1 MQHCFC
7 STCDTGGPYE
17 LLYMEANMGNEYYLE
32 MTNIS
37 KTFPGAKVLDN
48 IEFKVK
54 AGEVRALMGENGAGK
69 STLIKILG
77 GIYSMDPGEGKIR
90 VDGAD
95 AVINTVH
102 DAQRYGISIIHQEIS
117 LAENMTVADNLFMGK
132 EIKGAALLNDREMI
146 RRSQAILDEMGLDIN
161 ARTKVSDLSIAK
173 QQMVEISRAL
183 LSNARIIVMDEPT
196 SSLTKAEI
204 DQLFTQIEKLKK
216 TGIAIIYISHRMEEI
231 FTISD
236 SVTVLRD
243 GRLIGT
249 ESIADMDRDK
259 IIKMMVGREL
269 SEIFKHE
276 KATILDEECLTVK
289 HFKNSHL
296 KDIGFSLKK
305 GEILGFAGLVGAG
318 RTELARAIFGID
330 KINSGEICVNG
341 QQVNIKS
348 PRDAINL
355 GIGYVPESRK
365 TEGLFLM
372 HSIKYNT
379 SIAVLEK
386 FIKLA
391 GVNSKY
397 ENALVSKYA
406 KMLSVKM
413 VSPEQKVQFLSGGN
427 QQKIVLGKWMA
438 AEPDIFILDEPT
450 RGVDVGAKAEIYQ
463 LIFELA
469 QLGKSVILIS
479 SEMEEIINLS
489 NRIIIMHEGE
499 ITGELNNSEAE
510 KAKQEEIMRF
520 ASGGN

>member
-1 MQHCFC
+1 
-7 STCDTGGPYE
+7 
-17 LLYMEANMGNEYYLE
+17 MGNEYYLE
-32 MTNIS
+32 MANIS
-37 KTFPGAKVLDN
+37 KTFPGAKVLEN

-54 AGEVRALMGENGAGK
+54 SGEVRALMGENGAGK

-77 GIYSMDPGEGKIR
+77 GIYSMDPGEGTIR
-90 VDGAD
+90 INGQN
-95 AVINTVH
+95 AVINTVQ

-132 EIKGAALLNDREMI
+132 EIKGAALLNDKEMI
-146 RRSQAILDEMGLDIN
+146 RRSQVILDEMGLDIN

-196 SSLTKAEI
+196 SSLTKTEI
-204 DQLFTQIEKLKK
+204 DQLFAQIDKLKK
-216 TGIAIIYISHRMEEI
+216 ADIAIIYISHRMEEI
-231 FTISD
+231 FTVTD

-249 ESIADMDRDK
+249 DSIGNLDKEK

-269 SEIFKHE
+269 SEVFKHE
-276 KATILDEECLTVK
+276 KTEVLDEECLAVK
-289 HFKNSHL
+289 NYKNSRL
-296 KDIGFSLKK
+296 KDISFSLKR

-330 KINSGEICVNG
+330 KIDSGEIYVNG
-341 QQVNIKS
+341 KRVQVKS
-348 PRDAINL
+348 PKDAIEL

-372 HSIKYNT
+372 HTIKYNT

-386 FIKLA
+386 FIKLV

-397 ENALVSKYA
+397 ENELIRKYA
-406 KMLSVKM
+406 KALSVKM
-413 VSPEQKVQFLSGGN
+413 TSPEQKVQFLSGGN

-469 QLGKSVILIS
+469 KLGKSVILIS

-499 ITGELNNSEAE
+499 ITGELNNGETA
-510 KAKQEEIMRF
+510 KARQEEIMWL